1 MPDNLIESYYWK
13 PFSNVDNR
21 TESEQSQSQSLS
33 GLPARPWTLLNMTV
47 FVDQDWRSDLIQKWE
62 FFYFDS
68 MDGEKTNR
76 VTFNDEDEI
85 FEVKTEHQ
93 ALNLFRLAQQVKRK
107 NKRKV
112 FSFSQTALFLLFSF
126 RIARLTW

>member
-1 MPDNLIESYYWK
+1 
-13 PFSNVDNR
+13 
-21 TESEQSQSQSLS
+21 
-33 GLPARPWTLLNMTV
+33 MTM

-126 RIARLTW
+126 RMARLTW